1 MIGFG
6 MASTIAIGGIEENH
20 TPWTGG
26 FERISAYAFFAWLVA
41 LAMTVMRRS
50 RTRATPEKGVT
61 EVPQTREPSMAASG

>member
-26 FERISAYAFFAWLVA
+26 FERISAYAYFAWLVV
-41 LAMTVMRRS
+41 LAMTVIRRS
-50 RTRATPEKGVT
+50 RTRATPETLT
-61 EVPQTREPSMAASG
+61 EVAQTREPSMAANG